1 MNDELPAHSA
11 PPKLDHTERD
21 GVPAFLDRRKANGT
35 ADDAA
40 EPSFVDLVTGGR
52 R

>member
-21 GVPAFLDRRKANGT
+21 GVPRFLDRRQANGAGDT
-35 ADDAA
+35 TEA
-40 EPSFVDLVTGGR
+40 SYVDLVGDGR
-52 R
+52 